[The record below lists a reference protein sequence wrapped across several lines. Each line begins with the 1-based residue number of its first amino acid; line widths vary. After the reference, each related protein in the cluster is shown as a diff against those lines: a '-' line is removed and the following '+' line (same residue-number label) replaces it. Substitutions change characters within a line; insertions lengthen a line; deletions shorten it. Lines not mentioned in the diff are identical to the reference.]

1 MNEKTYH
8 ISSHE
13 VTTPQNFLRQASLKY
28 NIPRY
33 NNLRSTCADRLDFL
47 LSRAVTKTDLLF
59 AVVDD
64 EEPVRTALQRHQLC
78 STSNRQNTAKHSQ
91 TAGTNAAALLMIS
104 IHCRDSHPLPLG
116 KNQTFNRGSIPI
128 DETVC
133 SSIIFVGNESESTG
147 PCTRFSRTPLRR
159 LRRSE

>member
-1 MNEKTYH
+1 
-8 ISSHE
+8 
-13 VTTPQNFLRQASLKY
+13 
-28 NIPRY
+28 
-33 NNLRSTCADRLDFL
+33 
-47 LSRAVTKTDLLF
+47 VTKTDLLF

-78 STSNRQNTAKHSQ
+78 STSNRQSTAKHSQ

-116 KNQTFNRGSIPI
+116 KNQTFNQGSIPI

-133 SSIIFVGNESESTG
+133 SSIILVEMRVKAQDHALDFRELHSADCEEVND
-147 PCTRFSRTPLRR
+147 LRN
-159 LRRSE
+159 LHELYLHQVNLL